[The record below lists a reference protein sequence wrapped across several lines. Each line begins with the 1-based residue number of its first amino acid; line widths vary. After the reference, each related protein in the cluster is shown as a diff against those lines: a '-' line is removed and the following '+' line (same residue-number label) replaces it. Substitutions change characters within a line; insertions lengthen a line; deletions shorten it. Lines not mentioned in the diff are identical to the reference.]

1 MCVVYIDISKND
13 SSPSFLILFQH
24 LPPPHLQIHR
34 IDISSDISIKSKDFL
49 HEALDMIH
57 TYMHKQT
64 HTLSPFA
71 LSDTSNRER
80 LRLPQ

>member
-57 TYMHKQT
+57 TYMHK
-64 HTLSPFA
+64 
-71 LSDTSNRER
+71 
-80 LRLPQ
+80 